1 MFDKVLIAP
10 LFRLEKIQFSRK
22 FDVEAVV
29 SITLF

>member
-10 LFRLEKIQFSRK
+10 LFRLEKIQFSWK

-29 SITLF
+29 STTLF